1 MNSVKNIAQK
11 DWLRWTLGGVVT
23 GGMNYGLFHNSPEI
37 ALIAVPIAVLIGAFW
52 CINPERIVPS
62 MVQAGIAGLMLIL
75 THHTTTKIM
84 MNDTQW
90 WKVAPVGLFLG
101 LLGGVSVGA
110 LLGGVCRHFWEP

>member
-1 MNSVKNIAQK
+1 MKNIAQK
-11 DWLRWTLGGVVT
+11 NWLRWTLGGVVT

-37 ALIAVPIAVLIGAFW
+37 ALIAVPTAVLIGAFW

-75 THHTTTKIM
+75 THHTTIKIM

-101 LLGGVSVGA
+101 FLGGVSVGA
-110 LLGGVCRHFWEP
+110 LLGGLCRHFWEP